1 MVLGFCSYR
10 IHGSVR
16 LRTEAPEEKPYGV
29 FDKMAVHRSR
39 RDEENMLIMA
49 VAVYTF
55 ESKARGTSKGR
66 GKNTDFGCMCVGIRR
81 KYRREVQNTQRNL
94 FGNPA

>member
-1 MVLGFCSYR
+1 MQYSRQCSAPNR
-10 IHGSVR
+10 GTR
-16 LRTEAPEEKPYGV
+16 REAV

-49 VAVYTF
+49 VAAYTF
-55 ESKARGTSKGR
+55 ESKARGTSKAR
-66 GKNTDFGCMCVGIRR
+66 GKITDFGCMCVGIRR
-81 KYRREVQNTQRNL
+81 KYQREVQKTQINL

>member
-1 MVLGFCSYR
+1 MDFARTVFTAVF
-10 IHGSVR
+10 GSESR
-16 LRTEAPEEKPYGV
+16 HRKRSV

-49 VAVYTF
+49 VAAYTF

-66 GKNTDFGCMCVGIRR
+66 GKRH
-81 KYRREVQNTQRNL
+81 
-94 FGNPA
+94 